1 MSGHEPRA
9 VSGAFWRIV
18 IVDALISAMVL
29 VGWADNGFGPAGLVW
44 ALGGLRLLANAAYLW
59 RLLAPLR
66 RWQDARER
74 SDAQLLAADD
84 AMQQLWRRLSV
95 VQISTWLAALLI
107 PQLAAAIGE
116 IPFPS
121 LEASGIL
128 LLPLES
134 ALIAPGFGYVGFWGG
149 FEFVPTE

>member
-1 MSGHEPRA
+1 
-9 VSGAFWRIV
+9 
-18 IVDALISAMVL
+18 
-29 VGWADNGFGPAGLVW
+29 
-44 ALGGLRLLANAAYLW
+44 
-59 RLLAPLR
+59 
-66 RWQDARER
+66 
-74 SDAQLLAADD
+74 
-84 AMQQLWRRLSV
+84 
-95 VQISTWLAALLI
+95 LI

-149 FEFVPTE
+149 FEFVPTK